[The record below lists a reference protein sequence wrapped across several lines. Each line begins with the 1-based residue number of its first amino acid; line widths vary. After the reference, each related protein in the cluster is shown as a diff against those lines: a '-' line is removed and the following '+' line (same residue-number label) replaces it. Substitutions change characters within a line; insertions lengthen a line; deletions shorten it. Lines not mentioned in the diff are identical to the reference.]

1 MNLGPYGGRFM
12 REALL
17 ALNRVQRDGTIQQY
31 AIGGAVA
38 ASFYIEAMQTEDLD
52 IFVFLPPP
60 RQA

>member
-1 MNLGPYGGRFM
+1 M